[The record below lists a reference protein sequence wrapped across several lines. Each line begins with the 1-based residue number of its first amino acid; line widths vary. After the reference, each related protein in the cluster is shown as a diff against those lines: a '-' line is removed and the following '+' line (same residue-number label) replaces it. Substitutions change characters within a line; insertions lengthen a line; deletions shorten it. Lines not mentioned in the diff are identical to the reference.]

1 MVAAKIKIEHLF
13 QVYGK
18 HPAAACSM
26 LAAGKSRQE
35 IFQTTGI
42 DVYKRQ
48 ESSLDGILRAIASK
62 PEAQKERFFA
72 AVRVLVK
79 GIDEL

>member
-26 LAAGKSRQE
+26 LAAGKSRPRDLSNHRDD
-35 IFQTTGI
+35 G
-42 DVYKRQ
+42 
-48 ESSLDGILRAIASK
+48 SSGRRIPRHL
-62 PEAQKERFFA
+62 
-72 AVRVLVK
+72 
-79 GIDEL
+79 